1 MPDNGCVVVVG
12 GTSGIGREVATMYA
26 ERGRDVVL
34 SGRDPERAAKV
45 AAEIGPNVHG
55 IGLDLTRTDEI
66 AGKLADVGL
75 VEHLVLAAI
84 DRDDNVVA
92 DYNVAGALS
101 LVTLK
106 LVGAAEV
113 IHVLLPRF
121 ARDGSIVIF
130 GGQAKD
136 LPYPGSLTVST
147 VNHGTMGMVHALAL
161 QLAPIRINGIHPGF
175 VGDSP
180 YWQARPPEILEAMR
194 AQTPTGRLAT
204 MREVAEAVAF
214 LLENPAVNGTN
225 LNVNGG
231 RLLA

>member
-1 MPDNGCVVVVG
+1 MPEPASVVVIG
-12 GTSGIGREVATMYA
+12 GTSGVGREVATLYA
-26 ERGRDVVL
+26 ERGREVVL

-45 AAEIGPNVHG
+45 AAEIGGSARGVG
-55 IGLDLTRTDEI
+55 VDLTRPGEI
-66 AGKLADVGL
+66 AGALANVGQ

-84 DRDDNVVA
+84 DRDHNVVDA
-92 DYNVAGALS
+92 YDVASAMN

-113 IHVLLPRF
+113 VHVLLPRF
-121 ARDGSIVIF
+121 SPDGSIVIF

-147 VNHGTMGMVHALAL
+147 VNYGTVGMVHALAV
-161 QLAPIRINGIHPGF
+161 QLAPIRVNGIHPGF

-180 YWQARPPEILEAMR
+180 YWTARPPEILEAMR
-194 AQTPTGRLAT
+194 ARTPTGRLAT
-204 MREVAEAVAF
+204 MRQVAEAVAF

-225 LNVNGG
+225 LTVNGG
-231 RLLA
+231 RLLL